1 LRAAAVVRKGKPG
14 GEGCLMGKRTKTNC
28 KNGDET
34 EMCLRKRKTGRDVQR
49 ARNGTWD
56 IMRAKKESETEEP
69 VRSLGT
75 SNGTWD
81 IMREKKESETE
92 EPVRRLA
99 TSREN
104 RRESSGNAI
113 DFER

>member
-1 LRAAAVVRKGKPG
+1 
-14 GEGCLMGKRTKTNC
+14 
-28 KNGDET
+28 
-34 EMCLRKRKTGRDVQR
+34 VQR

-56 IMRAKKESETEEP
+56 IMR
-69 VRSLGT
+69 
-75 SNGTWD
+75 
-81 IMREKKESETE
+81 EKKKSKTE

>member
-1 LRAAAVVRKGKPG
+1 
-14 GEGCLMGKRTKTNC
+14 
-28 KNGDET
+28 
-34 EMCLRKRKTGRDVQR
+34 VQR
-49 ARNGTWD
+49 AR
-56 IMRAKKESETEEP
+56 
-69 VRSLGT
+69 
-75 SNGTWD
+75 NGTWD

-104 RRESSGNAI
+104 RRETLGNAI

>member
-1 LRAAAVVRKGKPG
+1 
-14 GEGCLMGKRTKTNC
+14 
-28 KNGDET
+28 
-34 EMCLRKRKTGRDVQR
+34 VQR
-49 ARNGTWD
+49 AR
-56 IMRAKKESETEEP
+56 
-69 VRSLGT
+69 
-75 SNGTWD
+75 NGTWD

-104 RRESSGNAI
+104 RRKSSGNAI

>member
-1 LRAAAVVRKGKPG
+1 
-14 GEGCLMGKRTKTNC
+14 
-28 KNGDET
+28 
-34 EMCLRKRKTGRDVQR
+34 VQR
-49 ARNGTWD
+49 ARDGTWD
-56 IMRAKKESETEEP
+56 IMRKE
-69 VRSLGT
+69 
-75 SNGTWD
+75 
-81 IMREKKESETE
+81 KESETE

>member
-1 LRAAAVVRKGKPG
+1 
-14 GEGCLMGKRTKTNC
+14 
-28 KNGDET
+28 
-34 EMCLRKRKTGRDVQR
+34 
-49 ARNGTWD
+49 
-56 IMRAKKESETEEP
+56 MREKKESETEEP

-81 IMREKKESETE
+81 IMREKNESETN